1 MFKASAIA
9 VLTLAGILL
18 AKPTTPPGLDKMDAP
33 QVAGKEKNQKMDLNQ
48 VDVNAWMDLSRLV
61 GITTGTP
68 ILVDDIKIDRDFKE
82 YLVQTVD
89 RESTER
95 KNQEN

>member
-1 MFKASAIA
+1 MLKASAIA
-9 VLTLAGILL
+9 ILTLAGVLM
-18 AKPTTPPGLDKMDAP
+18 AKPTTPPGLEKMDAP
-33 QVAGKEKNQKMDLNQ
+33 KVAGKEKSQKVDLGQ
-48 VDVNAWMDLSRLV
+48 VDVNAWIELNRLV
-61 GITTGTP
+61 GVTTGAP
-68 ILVDDIKIDRDFKE
+68 IAIDDIKIDRDFKE